1 MMVRMVAVVA
11 WMNMVTVWYV
21 LGRILCDVEARGGS
35 YLGTP
40 GEIVFLIKAV
50 EGLVECLVPELM
62 MIRNILS

>member
-1 MMVRMVAVVA
+1 
-11 WMNMVTVWYV
+11 MNMVTVWYV